1 MFFFLKGQAA
11 LALLR
16 VLISFFL
23 SVSLSG
29 SRMLRTL
36 SALGGRALTASTNAG
51 ALTAT
56 ASAAASASTSFS
68 SSSQAP
74 SRSFAA
80 AAKETTGIV
89 GLEVDPQARVTLR
102 TKLGRV
108 MAALDDAGVPASAQ
122 YRMGLAALCG
132 ER

>member
-1 MFFFLKGQAA
+1 
-11 LALLR
+11 
-16 VLISFFL
+16 
-23 SVSLSG
+23 
-29 SRMLRTL
+29 MLRTL
-36 SALGGRALTASTNAG
+36 ATLGGRAVAA
-51 ALTAT
+51 
-56 ASAAASASTSFS
+56 AAASTSTGGALMTTTTTAAAAAVASTSFS
-68 SSSQAP
+68 SSSSS

-108 MAALDDAGVPASAQ
+108 MSALDEAGVPATAQ
-122 YRMGLAALCG
+122 YRRGLAALCG

>member
-1 MFFFLKGQAA
+1 
-11 LALLR
+11 
-16 VLISFFL
+16 
-23 SVSLSG
+23 
-29 SRMLRTL
+29 MLRTL
-36 SALGGRALTASTNAG
+36 ATLGGRVVAA
-51 ALTAT
+51 
-56 ASAAASASTSFS
+56 AAASTSTGGALMTTTAAAATAAVASTSFS
-68 SSSQAP
+68 SSSS

-108 MAALDDAGVPASAQ
+108 MSALDEAGVPATAQ
-122 YRMGLAALCG
+122 YRRGLAALCG

>member
-1 MFFFLKGQAA
+1 
-11 LALLR
+11 
-16 VLISFFL
+16 
-23 SVSLSG
+23 
-29 SRMLRTL
+29 MLRTL
-36 SALGGRALTASTNAG
+36 ATLGGRAVAAAAAASTSTGGG
-51 ALTAT
+51 ALTT
-56 ASAAASASTSFS
+56 TTTTAAAAAAVASTSFS
-68 SSSQAP
+68 S

-108 MAALDDAGVPASAQ
+108 MSALDEAGVPATAQ
-122 YRMGLAALCG
+122 YRRGLAALCG